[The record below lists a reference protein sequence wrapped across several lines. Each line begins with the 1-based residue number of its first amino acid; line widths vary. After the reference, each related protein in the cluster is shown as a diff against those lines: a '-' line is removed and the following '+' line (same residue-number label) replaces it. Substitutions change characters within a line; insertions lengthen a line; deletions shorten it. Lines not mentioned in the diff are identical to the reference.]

1 MIRQK
6 HKAWTKYLHTVAA
19 EDVTP
24 SLTYLCNLSLETGQ
38 FPKEWKKAMVI
49 PGYKKDLIT
58 SKENY
63 RPLSILSVLSKILE
77 KHVFSTYYQYLNN
90 HNLLSNYQHGFRKY
104 QTIRE
109 TILMLMFEKLSCNIE
124 KGEITAVT
132 MLDFSKAFDLVDH
145 ELLLRKIE
153 IYGITDLSLEWF
165 KSYVD
170 DRQQQVKYKNALTN
184 SKNTEWCLTRINTW
198 PSFILNIYQ

>member
-104 QTIRE
+104 HSCE
-109 TILMLMFEKLSCNIE
+109 TILMLMFEELICNIE
-124 KGEITAVT
+124 KGEITAMT
-132 MLDFSKAFDLVDH
+132 SQKH
-145 ELLLRKIE
+145 
-153 IYGITDLSLEWF
+153 
-165 KSYVD
+165 
-170 DRQQQVKYKNALTN
+170 LT
-184 SKNTEWCLTRINTW
+184 
-198 PSFILNIYQ
+198 